1 MHGQEPDIHT
11 VKAVNNHAVCY
22 LNFSTLFTYRLHLLI
37 YETGRH
43 APVDEEAN
51 KASTTPDI
59 AADADSYVEDPDYP
73 EGGLAAWLVVLGAW
87 CAMIP
92 PIGLLNTIGVLQAWV
107 AEHQLQGYTESTV
120 GWIFSTY
127 AFFLYICGAQVGE

>member
-1 MHGQEPDIHT
+1 MLIH
-11 VKAVNNHAVCY
+11 
-22 LNFSTLFTYRLHLLI
+22 
-37 YETGRH
+37 ETGRH

-51 KASTTPDI
+51 KASVTPYI
-59 AADADSYVEDPDYP
+59 AADADSYVEDPNYP
-73 EGGLAAWLVVLGAW
+73 EGGLSAWLVVVGAW

-107 AEHQLQGYTESTV
+107 AEHQLKDYSESTV

-127 AFFLYICGAQVGE
+127 AFFLYICGAQVGRLHWNFSRKQDG

>member
-1 MHGQEPDIHT
+1 MD
-11 VKAVNNHAVCY
+11 V
-22 LNFSTLFTYRLHLLI
+22 
-37 YETGRH
+37 
-43 APVDEEAN
+43 EAN
-51 KASTTPDI
+51 RASTTPNI
-59 AADADSYVEDPDYP
+59 AANADNYVEEQDYP
-73 EGGLAAWLVVLGAW
+73 EGGLAAWLVVVGAW

-107 AEHQLQGYTESTV
+107 AEHQLKDYSESTV